1 MLGQKKNQIRKS
13 KLLLVEGNHEKDFFD
28 AWLKFLKRDDIQ
40 VMTFEGKTSFKRFI
54 RLIVKQS
61 EFQSVVSILIIR
73 DADNDSKS
81 AFDSIRGNLKNIG
94 LPFPENTWT
103 FTQDT
108 TPKVGIAILPS
119 EGKNG
124 ALEELLLQIVV
135 GDPIL
140 EKSYKFVDDAII
152 TLNETGYRNPPSFHR
167 LGKARIHA
175 FLATFEYPDRDQGKS
190 ALAGIWDFQHGSL
203 DPLRAILEEL

>member
-1 MLGQKKNQIRKS
+1 MLGQKKNQIHKS

-28 AWLKFLKRDDIQ
+28 AWLRFLKRNDIQ
-40 VMTFEGKTSFKRFI
+40 VMTFEGKTAFKGFI

-61 EFQSVVSILIIR
+61 EFQSVVSMLIIR
-73 DADNDSKS
+73 DADNDPNS

-108 TPKVGIAILPS
+108 IPKVGIAILPS

-124 ALEELLLQIVV
+124 ALEELLLQIVID
-135 GDPIL
+135 DPIL
-140 EKSYKFVDDAII
+140 EKSYQFIDDAIMI
-152 TLNETGYRNPPSFHR
+152 LNETGYRNPPPFHR

-190 ALAGIWDFQHGSL
+190 ALAGIWDFQNRSL
-203 DPLRAILEEL
+203 GPLRAILEEL

>member
-13 KLLLVEGNHEKDFFD
+13 KLLLVEGYHEKDFFD

-40 VMTFEGKTSFKRFI
+40 VMPFEGKTAFKGFI

-61 EFQSVVSILIIR
+61 EFQNVVSMLIIR
-73 DADNDSKS
+73 DADNDPNS

-94 LPFPENTWT
+94 LPFPENTWA

-108 TPKVGIAILPS
+108 IPKVGIAILPS

-135 GDPIL
+135 DDPIL
-140 EKSYKFVDDAII
+140 EKSYKFINDAII
-152 TLNETGYRNPPSFHR
+152 TLNETGYRNPPPLHR

-190 ALAGIWDFQHGSL
+190 ALAGVWDFQHKSL
-203 DPLRAILEEL
+203 DSLHAILEEL